1 MSATETLPESS
12 AVGDARRAMEV
23 CNACRYCEGYCA
35 VFPAMELKRDFAA
48 ADLGYL
54 SNLCHGCRGCFY
66 ACQYAP
72 PHEFGINLPKTFAEV
87 RAETYEHYAW
97 PGPLA
102 RLFRRN
108 GVVVSVAVA
117 LGVALVLVLVG
128 AMRSPELVFG
138 THVGPGAFYV
148 VIPFEAMVSVASI
161 TFVFAILAIGI
172 ATARFWRDTSTSRVT
187 PRAAWEAL
195 RDGLTLKNL
204 GGGGHGCNDADGS
217 FSGTRR
223 WLHHT
228 MFYGFMLCFA
238 STTTAT
244 IYAHEFGWIAPYALT
259 SLPVL
264 LGTVGGIG
272 MVVGTI
278 GLLWLKVTGDT
289 EPVARRLLG
298 ADYALLAMLL
308 LVAVTGLV
316 LLGLR
321 STGAMGVAL
330 AVHLGC
336 ILALFVIAPYSRF
349 VHGSYRL
356 AALLR
361 AAIDRRASPSA

>member
-1 MSATETLPESS
+1 MSATDTLPETS

-54 SNLCHGCRGCFY
+54 ANLCHGCRGCFY

-97 PGPLA
+97 PTPLA
-102 RLFRRN
+102 RLFRSN
-108 GVVVSVAVA
+108 GTVVSLAVA
-117 LGVALVLVLVG
+117 AGVALVLILVG
-128 AMRSPELVFG
+128 ALRTPDLVFG
-138 THVGPGAFYV
+138 THTGPGAFYV
-148 VIPFEAMVSVASI
+148 VIPFAAMAAVASV
-161 TFVFAILAIGI
+161 TFLYAILAIGI
-172 ATARFWRDTSTSRVT
+172 ATWRFWRDASGARPT
-187 PRAAWEAL
+187 PAAAWDAF
-195 RDGLTLKNL
+195 RDGMTLKNL
-204 GGGGHGCNDADGS
+204 GGGGHGCNDSGGA

-223 WLHHT
+223 WLHHL
-228 MFYGFMLCFA
+228 MFYGFLLCFA
-238 STTTAT
+238 STSTAT
-244 IYAHEFGWIAPYALT
+244 IYAHGFGWIAPYALT

-272 MVVGTI
+272 MVVGTA
-278 GLLWLKVTGDT
+278 GLIWLKITGD
-289 EPVARRLLG
+289 PAPIARRLMG
-298 ADYALLAMLL
+298 ADYALLVLLL
-308 LVAVTGLV
+308 LVAATGLI
-316 LLGLR
+316 LLALR
-321 STGAMGVAL
+321 STGAMGVLL
-330 AVHLGC
+330 AIHLGC

-349 VHGSYRL
+349 VHGPYRL

-361 AAIDRRASPSA
+361 AALDRRRAQV